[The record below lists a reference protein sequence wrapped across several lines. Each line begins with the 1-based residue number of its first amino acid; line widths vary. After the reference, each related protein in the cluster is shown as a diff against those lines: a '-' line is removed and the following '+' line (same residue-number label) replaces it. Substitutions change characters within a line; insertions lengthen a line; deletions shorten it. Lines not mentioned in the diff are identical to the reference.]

1 MVDAAPRLWFHFGL
15 AADRSG
21 AASNGSFRMSGP
33 YRGPIVDAHHHLWDL
48 GMNRHPWLRPTGGE
62 IEALGDLAPIRRSYL
77 VDDYRR
83 DAASQNIV
91 ATVHVEAGWDRND
104 DPVAEIRWLESL
116 DKASGVAVRA
126 IGFASLAAPNAAETL
141 DGLADVSRCVGVRE
155 RLSWHPTQP
164 ARNFAPR
171 AGIADEPAFRRG
183 VSLLP
188 RRGLILE
195 LMLYPYQ
202 AEEVAR
208 LARDFPDQPFIVNH
222 CGSPID
228 RDAEG
233 MARWKQGL
241 RLLGREPN
249 VSVKIS
255 ALTAYDPSPTPES
268 LREVAMHCI
277 ESFGVDRSMFG
288 SDFPVG
294 RLWTTFD
301 AIFDG
306 FKAIVQD
313 FSEDEQRA
321 LFHDNARR
329 VYRME
334 SL

>member
-1 MVDAAPRLWFHFGL
+1 
-15 AADRSG
+15 
-21 AASNGSFRMSGP
+21 MSGP
-33 YRGPIVDAHHHLWDL
+33 YRGPIIDAHHHLWDL
-48 GMNRHPWLRPTGGE
+48 AMDRHPWLRPTGGK
-62 IEALGDLAPIRRSYL
+62 IKALGDLAPIQRDYL

-83 DAASQNIV
+83 DAANQNV
-91 ATVHVEAGWDRND
+91 AASVHVEAGWDRSD
-104 DPVAEIRWLESL
+104 DPLAEIHWLEAL
-116 DKASGVAVRA
+116 DKSSGVAVRY
-126 IGFASLAAPNAAETL
+126 IGFASLAAPNAGETL
-141 DGLADVSRCVGVRE
+141 DRLADVNRCVGVRE
-155 RLSWHPTQP
+155 MLSWHPTQP

-171 AGIADEPAFRRG
+171 AGIADEPDFRRG
-183 VSLLP
+183 VSLLA
-188 RRGLILE
+188 RRRLILE

-202 AEEVAR
+202 AEEVSR
-208 LARDFPDQPFIVNH
+208 LAGDFPDQRFIVNH

-241 RLLGREPN
+241 RLLGRQPN
-249 VSVKIS
+249 ISVKIS

-306 FKAIVQD
+306 FKAIVQG
-313 FSEDEQRA
+313 FSEGEQRA
-321 LFHDNARR
+321 LFYANARR
-329 VYRME
+329 VYRID
-334 SL
+334 SF